1 MVQQQDPPVHD
12 LPQATPEVISL
23 TSLLSPGDYSW
34 MRLFISLNVLLVF
47 LLVAYFKGGRQPVA
61 VKAGKKRKGAST
73 VLLVGPLA
81 SGKTALF
88 SKLVYGHAPET
99 HTSMRENEGTVKAK
113 WGAGADETGE
123 KEVLSEKE
131 GEESAATPLATPL
144 HLVDIPGHPRLRTR
158 SLAQYLPAA
167 DGIVFTIDASSGL
180 TGKNAR
186 DAGEHFHILIS
197 LLSLLS
203 QRQSV
208 LPPVLILLSK
218 SDLLTS
224 SSSSSSTSVSS
235 TASPASKSK
244 SPSLTLDRAK
254 QSLLRELERRRLA
267 ATGASSASSGSK
279 GGSVP
284 LSAGAKLE
292 GLEAIPAGAS
302 SGSGGA
308 VKSLLSSLGLGTAS
322 SSSAAATALNETAAG
337 LPSDEG
343 EILSNEDAFGFE
355 AGAVDWEKLERAAG
369 TEFTWALGSV
379 KAGGEGMGKV
389 WEFVEGL

>member
-1 MVQQQDPPVHD
+1 MVQQQEPPLHK
-12 LPQATPEVISL
+12 LPRATPEVISL
-23 TSLLSPGDYSW
+23 TSLLAPSDYSYF
-34 MRLFISLNVLLVF
+34 RLFISLNILLIF
-47 LLVAYFKGGRQPVA
+47 LLIAYFKSGKQPVG
-61 VKAGKKRKGAST
+61 VKAGKKKKGSST

-88 SKLVYGHAPET
+88 SRLVYGHAPET
-99 HTSMRENEGTVKAK
+99 HTSMKENEGTVKAK
-113 WGAGADETGE
+113 WGTEAA
-123 KEVLSEKE
+123 E
-131 GEESAATPLATPL
+131 GEQEKTEEKGEDELSATPLNTPL

-167 DGIVFTIDASSGL
+167 DAIVFTVDASSGL

-203 QRQSV
+203 QRQPT
-208 LPPVLILLSK
+208 LPPVLILLTK
-218 SDLLTS
+218 SDLL
-224 SSSSSSTSVSS
+224 SSTSAS
-235 TASPASKSK
+235 TAASPASAAKTK

-267 ATGASSASSGSK
+267 STGASSSSAGKSGS
-279 GGSVP
+279 GAP

-292 GLEAIPAGAS
+292 GLEAIPAGSSS
-302 SGSGGA
+302 SGGV
-308 VKSLLSSLGLGTAS
+308 VKSLLSSLGLS
-322 SSSAAATALNETAAG
+322 SSSSSGTSSTLLNETSTG
-337 LPSDEG
+337 LPSDET

-355 AGAVDWEKLERAAG
+355 PGAVDWKKLEQAAG
-369 TEFTWALGSV
+369 TDFSWALGSV
-379 KAGGEGMGKV
+379 RSKGGEGMEKV